1 MRSVSGVFLARVRIA
16 RVQSSHRMA
25 AGWQLQRQFYLLL
38 LHRETA
44 LGRAFSNKG
53 TGYGGRLFYAAGWRS
68 EGLSTQGM
76 RISDLA
82 GFAY

>member
-1 MRSVSGVFLARVRIA
+1 MRSVSGVFLAWAWIA

-44 LGRAFSNKG
+44 LGQACGNKG
-53 TGYGGRLFYAAGWRS
+53 QITAADVLCCRMATI
-68 EGLSTQGM
+68 GLSTQVL